1 MLIFALFISDQ
12 QLTNGNVLL
21 RNRNCQVVS
30 AVGNENCMF
39 VVRSK
44 EGTDV
49 TSQRHLMILCGVEP
63 VTREKYRK
71 CNTNRGDKQKMFI
84 TAVCVVLL
92 IKLRWPKT
100 KSLYNI

>member
-1 MLIFALFISDQ
+1 VLIFALFISDQ

-39 VVRSK
+39 VVLSK

-49 TSQRHLMILCGVEP
+49 TSQQDLVPDTLWRLPC
-63 VTREKYRK
+63 
-71 CNTNRGDKQKMFI
+71 D
-84 TAVCVVLL
+84 A
-92 IKLRWPKT
+92 
-100 KSLYNI
+100 